1 MLDARDAVLVSVS
14 RRDKLIVGKCKRYR
28 GYRSGGKEELCLP
41 ILCYQTCCQAV
52 AGKALRKCPIATA
65 DGKLVTLP
73 YNLLLQKNAREA
85 LDIDL
90 TNQIV
95 VIDEAHSM
103 SFFSHCA
110 ETRFDRYP
118 PINLLY
124 KPDLNP
130 SRKCPVSTRTIP
142 SPIPEPP
149 KTNSR
154 PQDQTNAC
162 SSERVDEGVREVHV
176 GSEIS

>member
-1 MLDARDAVLVSVS
+1 MLDARDAILVSAS
-14 RRDKLIVGKCKRYR
+14 RRDELIVGKCKRYR
-28 GYRSGGKEELCLP
+28 GYRTRRKEQLCLP

-52 AGKALRKCPIATA
+52 AGKSLRKFPIATA
-65 DGKLVTLP
+65 DDKLVTLP

-103 SFFSHCA
+103 SFFSHCI
-110 ETRFDRYP
+110 ETRFDRHS

-124 KPDLNP
+124 KPDLDP
-130 SRKCPVSTRTIP
+130 SRKCSLPTRTIP

-149 KTNSR
+149 KTSQCS
-154 PQDQTNAC
+154 QDQANAC
-162 SSERVDEGVREVHV
+162 SLERFDEGV
-176 GSEIS
+176 